1 MKFKRILVAI
11 DLSPIAT
18 AVFNQALELA
28 KQEKAT
34 LKLFHCLSWRA
45 LEQETVLMVG
55 TQASYTAALG
65 DELQRRRQKRLQEET
80 QHTRTWLQNC
90 CRKAAE
96 QGVSAEFDYNVG
108 APGPLICGAA
118 GNWGA
123 DLIVLGRRGLQG
135 LTEVWLGSV
144 SNHVVHHA
152 PCSVL
157 VVQGNS
163 SSQS

>member
-11 DLSPIAT
+11 DLSPMAT
-18 AVFNQALELA
+18 TVFDQALELA
-28 KQEKAT
+28 KKEGAN

-45 LEQETVLMVG
+45 LEQDTLLMVG
-55 TQASYTAALG
+55 AQVSYTVALD
-65 DELQRRRQKRLQEET
+65 DELRRRRQKRLQEET
-80 QHTRTWLQNC
+80 QNTRAWLQNC
-90 CRKAAE
+90 CKKAAE

-108 APGPLICGAA
+108 APGSLICGAA
-118 GNWGA
+118 RNWGA
-123 DLIVLGRRGLQG
+123 DLIVLGRRGLRG

-157 VVQGNS
+157 VVQGENA
-163 SSQS
+163 SQS